1 MFILLLG
8 NQDSGKI
15 YPCVRFIHGSSHLSP
30 HSCMFTN
37 VLPGSLLISPFFFF
51 CDVCM
56 PMHVCSCM
64 RTCVADNFRCLR
76 HLLSILLDVL
86 LKLEVFSSVRLAGQE
101 VSWIP
106 PISVSM
112 GLGLQAWATMSSFF
126 TCTGESEL
134 WFFLHLH
141 GKHLTKTHLLSPMY
155 LVCLR

>member
-15 YPCVRFIHGSSHLSP
+15 YPCVRFIHGSSHLSS

-56 PMHVCSCM
+56 PMHVCACM

-106 PISVSM
+106 PISGWDYRPGPLCLAFSHV
-112 GLGLQAWATMSSFF
+112 LGNLSSGSSC
-126 TCTGESEL
+126 TCMAST
-134 WFFLHLH
+134 
-141 GKHLTKTHLLSPMY
+141 LLKPIFSVP
-155 LVCLR
+155 CT

>member
-15 YPCVRFIHGSSHLSP
+15 YPRVRFIHGSSHLSP

-37 VLPGSLLISPFFFF
+37 VLPGSLLFSPFFSF
-51 CDVCM
+51 VM
-56 PMHVCSCM
+56 YARM
-64 RTCVADNFRCLR
+64 RTCVADNFRCLP

-86 LKLEVFSSVRLAGQE
+86 LKLEVFSSARLAGQE
-101 VSWIP
+101 VSWTP
-106 PISVSM
+106 PISASP

-141 GKHLTKTHLLSPMY
+141 GKHLTKTYLLSPMF